1 MFVVKK
7 MQPSTTATQQREKVQ
22 LEPVTPGLLADVV
35 RRIVAAVDPD
45 KIILFGSCARGTL
58 HETSDIDLYIIK
70 SGDYNHFE
78 LQGEVY
84 ELLADIRRDF
94 DVLVRTPEEME
105 RALASGNTFVRRQ
118 VLERGR
124 MVYERATE
132 TAAVP

>member
-1 MFVVKK
+1 L
-7 MQPSTTATQQREKVQ
+7 AT
-22 LEPVTPGLLADVV
+22 VV
-35 RRIVAAVDPD
+35 RRIVTAVDPD

-70 SGDYNHFE
+70 SGNYNHFE

-94 DVLVRTPEEME
+94 DVLVRTPEEVE
-105 RALASGNTFVRRQ
+105 HALANGNTFVRRQ